1 MSKQNYKLIIEYDGS
16 GYSGWQLQT
25 DQRTV
30 QGELEKALATFF
42 QESIRVTAAGRTDA
56 GVHARGQVVSFT
68 AEHHRALP
76 TIFAGLNSLLPADI
90 SVARVELASDD
101 FNARFNAVRRS
112 YCYQIVQGVSATR
125 SRFAWC
131 VREPLNLHDMQRCAE
146 LILGEHDFQSFCS
159 SAAEVNHFRCA
170 VEQAIWFFQT
180 ADLLVFQIVADRF
193 LHNMVRVLVGT
204 MVEVGKGRFSVNDF
218 QKMLNGK
225 NRVLA
230 GRTAP
235 AQGLFLM
242 KVEY

>member
-1 MSKQNYKLIIEYDGS
+1 MPKQNYMLLIEYDGTD
-16 GYSGWQLQT
+16 YSGWQLQSNK
-25 DQRTV
+25 RTV

-68 AEHHRALP
+68 AENPRSLVA
-76 TIFAGLNSLLPADI
+76 IFAGLNSLLPNDI
-90 SVARVELASDD
+90 SVNRVELAPDD
-101 FNARFNAVRRS
+101 FNARFAAVRRT

-131 VREPLNLHDMQRCAE
+131 VRESLAIHDMQRCAE
-146 LILGEHDFQSFCS
+146 QILGEHDFQSFCS
-159 SAAEVNHFRCA
+159 TAAEVNHYRCL
-170 VEQAIWFFQT
+170 VEQANWFYQT
-180 ADLLVFQIVADRF
+180 DDLLAFRIIADRF
-193 LHNMVRVLVGT
+193 LPNMVRILVGT

-218 QKMLNGK
+218 QKMLAGR

-235 AQGLFLM
+235 PYGLFLE